1 VPVPAPTLRLYRP
14 SDLDALYRID
24 QACFPA
30 GIAYGRK
37 ELKAYILSDAAYCVV
52 AEIAGE
58 IAGFVISE
66 CSARLA
72 HIITLDVDAG
82 HRRQSLGSLLLQS
95 VEIEAASQGASLMY
109 LETATTNKAAIALW
123 KKHGYRE
130 AAMIENYYGAG
141 LDAFEMHKLLNA
153 SARASRM

>member
-1 VPVPAPTLRLYRP
+1 MPVPAPTLRLYRS
-14 SDLDALYRID
+14 SDLDDLYRID
-24 QACFPA
+24 QACFSA

-37 ELKAYILSDAAYCVV
+37 ELKSYILSDAAYCVV

-72 HIITLDVDAG
+72 HIITLDVAAG
-82 HRRQSLGSLLLQS
+82 HRRRSLGSLLLQS

-130 AAMIENYYGAG
+130 AAIIENYYGPG
-141 LDAFEMHKLLNA
+141 LDAFEMHKLLNT
-153 SARASRM
+153 SARAGRM